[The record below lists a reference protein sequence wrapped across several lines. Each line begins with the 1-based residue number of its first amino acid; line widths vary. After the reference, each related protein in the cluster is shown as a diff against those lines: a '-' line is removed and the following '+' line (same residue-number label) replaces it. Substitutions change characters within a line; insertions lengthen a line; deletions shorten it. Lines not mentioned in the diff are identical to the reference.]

1 LCLWLMIPGL
11 CKSLSKV
18 HALAI
23 LIVSLGRHFC

>member
-23 LIVSLGRHFC
+23 LI